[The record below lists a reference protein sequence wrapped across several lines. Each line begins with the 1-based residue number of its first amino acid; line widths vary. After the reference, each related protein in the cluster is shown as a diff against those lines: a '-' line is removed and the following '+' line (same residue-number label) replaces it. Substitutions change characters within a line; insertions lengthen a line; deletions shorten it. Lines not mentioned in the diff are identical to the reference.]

1 MAERPP
7 ATVPPPPA
15 CGTPAWAI
23 VLDSAAEAGQTV
35 PMTDG
40 SPSVDAGEAMRARHE
55 RLDALLAE
63 RLDHLLPTLAAEQKR
78 TRLAWGGGLAVAVLV
93 MLLALAAEAMEVAA
107 FGFVAILLA
116 GSGLHHHAGVFR
128 THVRAA
134 VTPIVCEAIGEMTSD
149 KGAGHEVLGRLRSL
163 PIVAAF
169 AHHTLDDVFA
179 GTHDG
184 TGFILAEIRLFNRT
198 TRMTGSGP
206 NRRPSTR
213 ESTVFKGLLFL
224 IETPEK
230 IPVRILLRGPRI
242 PWFAAWRLPASTL
255 GKLGFVRVPV
265 PDAAFSRH
273 LSLWAEDGE
282 AA

>member
-1 MAERPP
+1 
-7 ATVPPPPA
+7 
-15 CGTPAWAI
+15 
-23 VLDSAAEAGQTV
+23 
-35 PMTDG
+35 
-40 SPSVDAGEAMRARHE
+40 
-55 RLDALLAE
+55 
-63 RLDHLLPTLAAEQKR
+63 
-78 TRLAWGGGLAVAVLV
+78 
-93 MLLALAAEAMEVAA
+93 
-107 FGFVAILLA
+107 
-116 GSGLHHHAGVFR
+116 
-128 THVRAA
+128 
-134 VTPIVCEAIGEMTSD
+134 MTSD
-149 KGAGHEVLGRLRSL
+149 SGAGHEVLGRLRSL

-179 GTHDG
+179 GTQDG

-273 LSLWAEDGE
+273 LSLWAEDAE